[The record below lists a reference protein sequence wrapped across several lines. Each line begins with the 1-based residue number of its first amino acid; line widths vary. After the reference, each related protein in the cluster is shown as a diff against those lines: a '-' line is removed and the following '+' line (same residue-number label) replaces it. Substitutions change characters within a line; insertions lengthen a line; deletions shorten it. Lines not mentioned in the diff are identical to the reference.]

1 MARSVGMTAV
11 CGRASGKASFC
22 KLYMRTS
29 VEGLLQVGCGC
40 RSHRN
45 RRHIAEAQVAG
56 SNVVSGAG
64 SCEGRLTF
72 ASLNATHP

>member
-1 MARSVGMTAV
+1 MTAV

-22 KLYMRTS
+22 KLGMRAS
-29 VEGLLQVGCGC
+29 VESLLLVGCGC

-56 SNVVSGAG
+56 SNVVSGA
-64 SCEGRLTF
+64 SRCEGRLTLV
-72 ASLNATHP
+72 SLNATHP